1 MGVPLKPRRISK
13 LRRGQE
19 GSAVVEFALCLIP
32 LLLILG
38 GIIDFGQAWYM
49 QSALATASRDG
60 ARYATYYY
68 DPGNNGKT
76 TPAENRNVSDYV
88 TDKYSGLLP
97 GLTVSLGGASS
108 STTAGDQVSVTAKV
122 PKEWFFLGYLVPNLP
137 AQLSSTT
144 WMAME

>member
-1 MGVPLKPRRISK
+1 MGVPLKPRRLFR

-19 GSAVVEFALCLIP
+19 GTAVLEFALCLIP

-49 QSALATASRDG
+49 QSALAAASREG
-60 ARYATYYY
+60 ARHATYYY
-68 DPGNNGKT
+68 DPSNSGNT
-76 TPAENRNVSDYV
+76 TTAANRNVPDYV
-88 TDKYSGLLP
+88 TDKYSSLLP
-97 GLTVSLGGASS
+97 GLTVTLGGATN
-108 STTAGDQVSVTAKV
+108 STTTGAQVSVTATA
-122 PKEWFFLGYLVPNLP
+122 PKEWFFLGNLISSLP